1 MMLTPSTSRFRSAP
15 LSAPTLR
22 FALLVV
28 GLVVGLAAC
37 RGSRGAAPAT
47 PEPPPVATTASFR
60 MDGTADMNAGGNSVR
75 VYVYALSSDATFLT
89 TPSQV
94 FWDDPAA
101 ALGAD
106 LLSTLRDATVRP
118 GETAALDDVA
128 LGSAAFIG
136 IAADLRE
143 PVGSTWR
150 VVLPVASVRGRAVA
164 VTVTEGGLRVGP

>member
-1 MMLTPSTSRFRSAP
+1 MILTPSPSRFRSA
-15 LSAPTLR
+15 LL
-22 FALLVV
+22 ALLA
-28 GLVVGLAAC
+28 VGLAAC
-37 RGSRGAAPAT
+37 GGSRGAAPET
-47 PEPPPVATTASFR
+47 PDVPPVPTTASFR
-60 MDGTADMNAGGNSVR
+60 MDGTADMNAGGNSAR

-106 LLSTLRDATVRP
+106 LLATLRDATVRP
-118 GETAALDDVA
+118 GETASLDDVA
-128 LGSAAFIG
+128 LGTAAFVG

-150 VVLPVASVRGRAVA
+150 VVLPVASVRGRAVS
-164 VTVTEGGLRVGP
+164 VTVTEGGLQVTAP

>member
-1 MMLTPSTSRFRSAP
+1 MMLTPSTSRFRSA
-15 LSAPTLR
+15 LLV
-22 FALLVV
+22 LLVV
-28 GLVVGLAAC
+28 GLTSC
-37 RGSRGAAPAT
+37 RGSRGAAST
-47 PEPPPVATTASFR
+47 PDDPPVPTTAAFR
-60 MDGTADMNAGGNSVR
+60 MAGTADMNAGGNSVR

-118 GETAALDDVA
+118 GETAVLDEVA
-128 LGSAAFIG
+128 LGTAAFIG

-150 VVLPVASVRGRAVA
+150 VVLPVASVRGRALT
-164 VTVTEGGLRVGP
+164 VTVTEGGLQVSGQP